1 MSAAPAELLE
11 AGLVKIDEDL
21 AFVMGCLREVLV
33 DLGEPQLASFVPWT
47 QQANGAPG
55 DGAGEEAAAQ
65 EFPARLGQVYATA
78 FQLLNL
84 IEENVSAQVRRA
96 REKLAGIAA
105 EPGLWGANLLRL
117 AETGLTAKDI
127 AAGLAGIVVEPVL
140 TAHPT
145 EAKRA
150 TTLEQHRRLFRL
162 LQTREDPRQTPME
175 LADLREEIKVTLER
189 LWRTG
194 EILLRKPEVAAE
206 RRNLM
211 YYFREVFPRALPELD
226 LRLRQAW
233 QATGF
238 DPALLGNGRALPRL
252 RFGTWVG
259 GDRDGHPLVT
269 AETTRETLAELRGG
283 GLQVIRRQLDHLAGR
298 LCLSH
303 HVQSPHASFSSR
315 LTRLI
320 ADAGESGEAILHE
333 FPEEPWKQYVRLL
346 ITKLPPAGDAPPAP
360 HTYERAAELIQ
371 DLEHLYD
378 SVTAVGAGR
387 IAQRDVLPVL
397 RAVDAFGFHLAALDI
412 RQNSAFHDRA
422 VGQLMTLAGYPG
434 DEFAVWPEERRLEF
448 VEQELCSSR
457 PFAHFAASAGPEA
470 DAVLS
475 CYRTLVQSYN
485 AHGPGGLGAL
495 IVSMTRQ
502 LSDLLVVYLLAR
514 EAGLAR
520 NTAGGLVCLLP
531 VTPLFETAE
540 DLERAPGIMRA
551 FLAHPVTR
559 RSLEAEGADA
569 GAHHA
574 PDNRPPKRAAS
585 GQPLPAPAAL
595 VQQVMIG
602 YSDSNKESGI
612 LASQW
617 ALHRAQ
623 SALAALAGEAGV
635 RIRFFHG
642 RGGTISRGAGPTH
655 RFLDALPAGTVNGDL
670 RLTEQGE
677 TIAQKYANCVTAN
690 FNLEL
695 LLAGTAATSLRPAT
709 GASAPVPGHIVA
721 TVDLLVEA
729 SREAYEGLLQ
739 ADGFMEFYSQAT
751 PIDALELSS
760 IGSRPARRTGRRTLA
775 DLRAIPWVFSWNQA
789 RFYLPGWYGV
799 GYALRHLQRADP
811 KAFENLQDYLRGGWP
826 FLRYVLMNVETNLA
840 STDQRIMTDYAGLV
854 PNVEVRTRF
863 LDRIMGEIELT
874 REMLA
879 LCFDRPTM
887 NRRPRAAKTLALRA
901 DALRILHREQID
913 LLGRWRASQAAN
925 DEAAAKRML
934 PELLLS
940 VNAIAS
946 GLRTTG

>member
-11 AGLVKIDEDL
+11 AGLVKIDQDL
-21 AFVMGCLREVLV
+21 AFVMGCLREVLIE
-33 DLGEPQLASFVPWT
+33 LGEPQLASFVPWT
-47 QQANGAPG
+47 GQADAAPAPG
-55 DGAGEEAAAQ
+55 SGASLVDAAQ

-96 REKLAGIAA
+96 REKLAGPAA

-117 AETGLTAKDI
+117 AEGGLSAEEI

-162 LQTREDPRQTPME
+162 LQTREDPRHTPME
-175 LADLREEIKVTLER
+175 LADLRDEIKVTLER

-233 QATGF
+233 QSTGF

-269 AETTRETLAELRGG
+269 AETTRETLAELRAG
-283 GLQVIRRQLDHLAGR
+283 GLQVIRRQLEHLAGR

-303 HVQSPHASFSSR
+303 HVQSPLASFSSR

-320 ADAGESGEAILHE
+320 ADAGERGKTILHDS
-333 FPEEPWKQYVRLL
+333 PEEPWKQYVRLL
-346 ITKLPPAGDAPPAP
+346 ITKLPSTGNAPPAP
-360 HTYERAAELIQ
+360 HAYTRAAELTR

-378 SVTAVGAGR
+378 SLPEVGAGR
-387 IAQRDVLPVL
+387 IAARDVLPVL
-397 RAVDAFGFHLAALDI
+397 RAVDTFGFHLAALDV

-422 VGQLMTLAGYPG
+422 LGQLMTLAGYPG
-434 DEFAVWPEERRLEF
+434 AEFAGWPEERRLEF
-448 VEQELCSSR
+448 VEQELQSSR
-457 PFAHFAASAGPEA
+457 PFAHVAASAGPEA

-475 CYRTLVQSYN
+475 CYRTLVQSYD

-520 NTAGGLVCLLP
+520 NTPAGLVCLLR

-540 DLERAPGIMRA
+540 DLHRAPGIMRA

-559 RSLEAEGADA
+559 RSLAAEEA
-569 GAHHA
+569 GAA
-574 PDNRPPKRAAS
+574 GGSGVEGRPTAEKPV
-585 GQPLPAPAAL
+585 L

-623 SALAALAGEAGV
+623 SALAALAAEAGV

-677 TIAQKYANCVTAN
+677 TIAQKYANGVTAN

-709 GASAPVPGHIVA
+709 GAAAPVAEAVA
-721 TVDLLVEA
+721 ASVDLLVQA

-739 ADGFMEFYSQAT
+739 AEGFMEFYSQAT

-760 IGSRPARRTGRRTLA
+760 IGSRPSRRTGARTLA

-789 RFYLPGWYGV
+789 RFYLPGWFGV
-799 GYALRHLQRADP
+799 GHALHHLQQADAP
-811 KAFENLQDYLRGGWP
+811 AFDHLKDCLRGGWP

-840 STDQRIMTDYAGLV
+840 STDQSIMSDYAGLV
-854 PNVEVRTRF
+854 QNVEVRRRF
-863 LDRIMGEIELT
+863 LDRIMAEIELT

-879 LCFDRPTM
+879 VCFDRTNM
-887 NRRPRAAKTLALRA
+887 SRRPRAAKTLALRA

-913 LLGRWRASQAAN
+913 LLARWRALQAA
-925 DEAAAKRML
+925 DDDAGAKRML

>member
-21 AFVMGCLREVLV
+21 AFVMECLCEVLI
-33 DLGEPQLASFVPWT
+33 DLGEPQLAAFVPWT
-47 QQANGAPG
+47 GSKNAAST
-55 DGAGEEAAAQ
+55 GAGAAEESAR

-84 IEENVSAQVRRA
+84 IEENVSAQVRRM
-96 REKLAGIAA
+96 REKIAGPAA

-117 AETGLTAKDI
+117 AGAGLSAEEI

-150 TTLEQHRRLFRL
+150 TALEQHRRLFRL
-162 LQTREDPRQTPME
+162 LQTREDPRQTPLE
-175 LADLREEIKVTLER
+175 LADLRDEIKVTLER

-238 DPALLGNGRALPRL
+238 DPKLLGDGRALPRL

-269 AETTRETLAELRGG
+269 AETTRETLAELRAG
-283 GLQVIRRQLDHLAGR
+283 GLQVIGRQLEHLAGR

-303 HVQSPHASFSSR
+303 HVQSPLASFSSR
-315 LTRLI
+315 LTHLI
-320 ADAGESGEAILHE
+320 ADAGERGEAILHDS
-333 FPEEPWKQYVRLL
+333 PEEPWKQFVRLL
-346 ITKLPPAGDAPPAP
+346 MMKLPVAGQAPQAP
-360 HTYERAAELIQ
+360 HTYARAAELSR
-371 DLEHLYD
+371 DLEHLYA
-378 SVTAVGAGR
+378 SLVEVGAGR
-387 IAQRDVLPVL
+387 IAARDVLPVL
-397 RAVDAFGFHLAALDI
+397 RTVDTFGFHLAALDI

-422 VGQLMTLAGYPG
+422 LGQLLTLAGYPG
-434 DEFAVWPEERRLEF
+434 AEFSQWPEEKRLAF
-448 VEQELCSSR
+448 VEEELQSSR
-457 PFAHFAASAGPEA
+457 PFAHVAASAGPEA

-475 CYRTLVQSYN
+475 CYRTLVESYD

-520 NTAGGLVCLLP
+520 STPEGLVCLLP

-540 DLERAPGIMRA
+540 DLQRAPAIMRA

-559 RSLEAEGADA
+559 RSLAAAANVTGPGKASQLAD
-569 GAHHA
+569 
-574 PDNRPPKRAAS
+574 S
-585 GQPLPAPAAL
+585 QPLL

-623 SALAALAGEAGV
+623 SALASLAAEAGV

-677 TIAQKYANCVTAN
+677 TIAQKYANSATAN

-709 GASAPVPGHIVA
+709 GAAAPVSADVA
-721 TVDLLVEA
+721 AAVDLLVRA
-729 SREAYEGLLQ
+729 SREAYEGLLG

-751 PIDALELSS
+751 PIDALESSS
-760 IGSRPARRTGRRTLA
+760 IGSRPSRRTGTRTLA

-789 RFYLPGWYGV
+789 RFYLPGWFGV
-799 GYALRHLQRADP
+799 GHALAHLQRADAA
-811 KAFENLQDYLRGGWP
+811 AFEDLKACLRGGWP

-840 STDQRIMTDYAGLV
+840 STDERIMSDYAGLV
-854 PNVEVRTRF
+854 PNAEVRGRF
-863 LDRIMGEIELT
+863 LGRIMDEIHLT
-874 REMLA
+874 RAMLA
-879 LCFDRPTM
+879 VCFDRPNM
-887 NRRPRAAKTLALRA
+887 NQRPRAAKTLALRA
-901 DALRILHREQID
+901 DALRILHREQIE
-913 LLGRWRASQAAN
+913 LLKRWRALQAAG
-925 DEAAAKRML
+925 DEPAAKRML

-940 VNAIAS
+940 INAIAS